1 MAVVNLDTAVRLDI
15 ICRKGDKFLLTIDFG
30 TSLESLYPQED
41 WKMQVRDSDDGSEGP
56 ASNGTATFSLEDT
69 DAYGDFAVS
78 GNTLTITIN
87 AEDTPGTLGWGS
99 GTYVYDL
106 QTDDASG
113 GVKTWLYGTFTINE
127 DITV

>member
-1 MAVVNLDTAVRLDI
+1 MAVVNLDTAARLDI

-30 TSLESLYPQED
+30 VALGTDYPEAN
-41 WKMQVRDSDDGSEGP
+41 WKMQVRDSDDGSGGP
-56 ASNGTATFSLEDT
+56 ATNGTATFSLVDT
-69 DAYGDFAVS
+69 DAYGDFTVS
-78 GNTLTITIN
+78 GNTLKITIN
-87 AEDTPGTLGWGS
+87 AEASPGTLGWGS

-113 GVKTWLYGTFTINE
+113 DIKTWLYGTFTINE

>member
-1 MAVVNLDTAVRLDI
+1 MAVVNLDTAARLDI

-30 TSLESLYPQED
+30 TSLAVHPEEN
-41 WKMQVRDSDDGSEGP
+41 WKMQIRDSDDGSGGP
-56 ASNGTATFSLEDT
+56 ATNGTATFSLVDT
-69 DAYGDFAVS
+69 NTYGDFTVS

-87 AEDTPGTLGWGS
+87 AEDTPGTKGWGS

-106 QTDDASG
+106 QTDDTSG
-113 GVKTWLYGTFTINE
+113 DIKTWLYGTFTINE